1 MDAAPSFRDVGGVFR
16 KSGPSMRAA
25 GTLQVLSDF
34 WNSFGE
40 SEAVETGEIRP
51 EDLRDLRFGEDNGL
65 AEAVGP
71 KGMLIT
77 VKEILMFQIRTL
89 YKSYKNTWPMKHK
102 NTWVA

>member
-1 MDAAPSFRDVGGVFR
+1 MAAAPSFRDDGGVFR

-40 SEAVETGEIRP
+40 SEAVEPGEIRP
-51 EDLRDLRFGEDNGL
+51 DDLRDLRFGEDNGL

-71 KGMLIT
+71 EGMLII
-77 VKEILMFQIRTL
+77 VKMFQITTL
-89 YKSYKNTWPMKHK
+89 RQARGISL
-102 NTWVA
+102 